1 MQNYCSLLTGNHPG
15 RNIIHTTSKHTSVGC
30 MSSPY
35 MYQVHSGVW
44 TDSRQTDSLH
54 FILPNTLGDMRSDLI
69 LPVKTF
75 TFRVINLFW
84 CETDSMKTQNQNQ
97 SDSALTQQS
106 SYKGIIKATSA
117 GPVYATSPQ
126 RGQTLGGQK
135 SGRSWHLQVSF
146 FT

>member
-1 MQNYCSLLTGNHPG
+1 
-15 RNIIHTTSKHTSVGC
+15 

-106 SYKGIIKATSA
+106 S
-117 GPVYATSPQ
+117 
-126 RGQTLGGQK
+126 
-135 SGRSWHLQVSF
+135 
-146 FT
+146 